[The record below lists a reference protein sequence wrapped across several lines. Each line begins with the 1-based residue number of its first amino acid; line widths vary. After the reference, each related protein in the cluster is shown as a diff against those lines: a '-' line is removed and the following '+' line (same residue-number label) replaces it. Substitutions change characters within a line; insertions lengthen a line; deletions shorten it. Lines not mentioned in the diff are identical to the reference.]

1 MVRPDLAA
9 SAATGLGSRVRS
21 NIKARTWLLAA
32 VAIGAAAVLLAACS
46 PGAEFPSVLDNPQPR
61 ADKPMSPDQVKEVTN
76 SLISDRD
83 HLSAEAQPTPQPIAP
98 QTKATQA
105 KATQAKATKER
116 VTTDTT
122 GSTQSAN
129 AAARQ

>member
-1 MVRPDLAA
+1 
-9 SAATGLGSRVRS
+9 VRS
-21 NIKARTWLLAA
+21 RIGARTWLLAA

-83 HLSAEAQPTPQPIAP
+83 HLSAEAQPTAQASAP
-98 QTKATQA
+98 AGRRATA
-105 KATQAKATKER
+105 AAA
-116 VTTDTT
+116 VPPDAT
-122 GSTQSAN
+122 GSTQSAGV
-129 AAARQ
+129 AARP